1 MSPRVVQSVGESN
14 WGGKNEGLEPIVVFK
29 SSIATVHPVSMNR
42 LDKITKIL
50 IIGVDCA
57 QLIDNTS

>member
-29 SSIATVHPVSMNR
+29 SSIATVHPVSMKARQNHENSEYR
-42 LDKITKIL
+42 
-50 IIGVDCA
+50 
-57 QLIDNTS
+57 S